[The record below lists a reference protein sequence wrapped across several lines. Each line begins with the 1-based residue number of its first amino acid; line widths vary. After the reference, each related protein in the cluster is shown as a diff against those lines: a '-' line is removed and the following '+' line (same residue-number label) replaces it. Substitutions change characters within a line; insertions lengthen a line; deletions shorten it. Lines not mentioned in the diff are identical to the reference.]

1 MTCAACRRLRE
12 RIAEEYSRL
21 KRAIAGPSSADLAR
35 ARAIADRQRRIAARS
50 SKTGGTAPS
59 RRELGIAKA
68 SHTRRDVLRALL
80 AGVAIASGLART
92 ELELMADEREA
103 YVDELGAVLERDL
116 ERAWLKL
123 IRGGGKPDV
132 VWITEQQLVEMERFW
147 A

>member
-103 YVDELGAVLERDL
+103 YVVERDL

>member
-1 MTCAACRRLRE
+1 M
-12 RIAEEYSRL
+12 
-21 KRAIAGPSSADLAR
+21 
-35 ARAIADRQRRIAARS
+35 
-50 SKTGGTAPS
+50 
-59 RRELGIAKA
+59 
-68 SHTRRDVLRALL
+68 RALL

-103 YVDELGAVLERDL
+103 YAVLERDL